1 MGIFDGLSKREREIL
16 EIAFR
21 LGETTAR
28 EIQVNLSDEA
38 SYSAVRTFLSNLE
51 AKGKMGHRQD
61 GLKYLWFPIGQA
73 ENEGSIAIRETTKT
87 FFNGS
92 RTRAIAALLG
102 SDDTPLTK
110 EEYDRLRKLID
121 QAEKKAR

>member
-28 EIQVNLSDEA
+28 EIQEALPGGA
-38 SYSAVRTFLSNLE
+38 SYSAVRTFLANLE

-61 GLKYLWFPIGQA
+61 GFKYLWFPIGKA
-73 ENEGSIAIRETTKT
+73 ESEGSIAITETTKT
-87 FFNGS
+87 FFGGS

-102 SDDTPLTK
+102 ADDTLLTK
-110 EEYDRLRKLID
+110 EEYQRLRELIN
-121 QAEKKAR
+121 QAENKGR

>member
-28 EIQVNLSDEA
+28 EIQEALPEEA

-61 GLKYLWFPIGQA
+61 GLKYLWFPVGTS
-73 ENEGSIAIRETTKT
+73 ESEGSIAIRETAKT
-87 FFNGS
+87 FFGGS

-102 SDDTPLTK
+102 SDDAPLTK
-110 EEYDRLRKLID
+110 EEYRSLRELIA